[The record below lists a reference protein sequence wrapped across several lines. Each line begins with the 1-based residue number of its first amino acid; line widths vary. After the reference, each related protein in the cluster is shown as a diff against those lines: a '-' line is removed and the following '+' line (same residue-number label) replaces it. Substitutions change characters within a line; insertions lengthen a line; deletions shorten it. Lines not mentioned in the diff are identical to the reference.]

1 MFVFFSG
8 ELISNLV
15 TIETIL
21 EPSKLKQEESCYIF
35 THIHTHRRGKLEQT
49 FIHRFQRKVQLA
61 KQKRLGHSFMETLLK
76 LLQV

>member
-1 MFVFFSG
+1 MVVFWFLFFPD

-21 EPSKLKQEESCYIF
+21 KPSSFSCIF
-35 THIHTHRRGKLEQT
+35 THTKKRKAGVNPDTEVTERSASGQTKTTSTEALLE
-49 FIHRFQRKVQLA
+49 
-61 KQKRLGHSFMETLLK
+61 

>member
-1 MFVFFSG
+1 MVVFFWFLLFPD

-21 EPSKLKQEESCYIF
+21 EPSKFSCLF
-35 THIHTHRRGKLEQT
+35 AHTEKRKARVNPDTEVMEKSASGQT
-49 FIHRFQRKVQLA
+49 K
-61 KQKRLGHSFMETLLK
+61 KTSTETLLK

>member
-1 MFVFFSG
+1 MVVFRFLFFPD

-21 EPSKLKQEESCYIF
+21 EPCKFSCIF
-35 THIHTHRRGKLEQT
+35 TPTKKRKAGVNPDTEVMEKSASGQT
-49 FIHRFQRKVQLA
+49 K
-61 KQKRLGHSFMETLLK
+61 KTPETLLK

>member
-1 MFVFFSG
+1 MVVFRFLFFPD

-21 EPSKLKQEESCYIF
+21 EPSKLSCIF
-35 THIHTHRRGKLEQT
+35 IPTKKRKAGVNPDTEVMEKSASGQT
-49 FIHRFQRKVQLA
+49 K
-61 KQKRLGHSFMETLLK
+61 KTPETLLK